1 MSTTGIDAF
10 DKTIQVTNTWLNEIM
25 ADHGPDRQ
33 VAWHVL
39 SAVLHVLRDRLTTDL
54 SANLGAQLPLLVRG
68 TYYDQFEPSR
78 QPDKS
83 RSLDEFLH
91 QVQQELR
98 YTRPVDS
105 QEAVRSVFKVL
116 SHYIDPGEVRKVRQA
131 LPGDVRDLWP
141 DPDIRH

>member
-1 MSTTGIDAF
+1 MCTTGIDAF

-83 RSLDEFLH
+83 RSLDEFLDS
-91 QVQQELR
+91 VQQELR
-98 YTRPVDS
+98 YTRPIDS
-105 QEAVRSVFKVL
+105 KAAVRSVFKVL
-116 SHYIDPGEVRKVRQA
+116 SHYIDPGEVRKVRLA
-131 LPGDVRDLWP
+131 LPGEVRELWP